1 MKKAFLLALG
11 AAVLSAFSINQS
23 AQAQTAEFADAKYP
37 GIGKTALAAMQSG
50 DIDKW
55 ASMFAE
61 NARYYWSSGD
71 SLIGKAAIADFWK
84 KRRADVLES
93 INFSSDIW
101 LAVKVNQPQQVVQT
115 PGVWLLGW
123 YLINA
128 KYKTGK
134 SMTQWTHVDLH
145 FDSNDKVDQ
154 LIQYIDRV
162 PINAAT
168 SN

>member
-1 MKKAFLLALG
+1 MKKTFLLALG
-11 AAVLSAFSINQS
+11 CALLSAFSINQS
-23 AQAQTAEFADAKYP
+23 AQAQATEFADAKYTA
-37 GIGKTALAAMQSG
+37 IGKTALSAMQGG

-55 ASMFAE
+55 ASMFAD

-71 SLIGKAAIADFWK
+71 SLIGKAAITDFWK
-84 KRRADVLES
+84 KRRSDVIES
-93 INFSSDIW
+93 MNFTSDIW
-101 LAVKVNQPQQVVQT
+101 LAVKVNQPQQAVQT
-115 PGVWLLGW
+115 RGVWLLGW

-145 FDSNDKVDQ
+145 FDANDKVDQ

>member
-1 MKKAFLLALG
+1 
-11 AAVLSAFSINQS
+11 
-23 AQAQTAEFADAKYP
+23 
-37 GIGKTALAAMQSG
+37 
-50 DIDKW
+50 

-71 SLIGKAAIADFWK
+71 SLIGKEAIADFWK

-93 INFSSDIW
+93 ITFSSDIW
-101 LAVKVNQPQQVVQT
+101 LAVKVNQPQQAVQT

-145 FDSNDKVDQ
+145 FDSHDKVDQ